1 MTVARKVEADGERG
15 AGADPKA
22 GDRPERDERR
32 DGPGAADTPEAR
44 VRRAQA
50 AVAQARDRAKD
61 QNQARARDRAR
72 DQELVDKA
80 RAGDTR
86 AFRSLVEHHQA
97 RLFAVAY
104 GMLRDR
110 DDAMDVVQDAF
121 IKAHKKLGEFEG
133 NAAFSTWLYRICV
146 NLCIDRKRADARRRK
161 VDLDDA
167 LASGLGD
174 DDSLYAESELG
185 GRLSGTNP
193 LKNTSDKELGAEL
206 GRALGGLSSDHQ
218 SILLLREVE
227 GMSYEEIA
235 ETLGIPR
242 GTVMSRLFHA
252 RKNMQ
257 RLLRPFLGLADGE
270 GLPGSRGEADPDRG
284 EAARG
289 REGEPGEETAGKG
302 RPSR

>member
-1 MTVARKVEADGERG
+1 MAVARSISPTTPSGTSP
-15 AGADPKA
+15 AGAPA
-22 GDRPERDERR
+22 TAPTAEERIQRARAELDAAR
-32 DGPGAADTPEAR
+32 DKSKNDGAA
-44 VRRAQA
+44 
-50 AVAQARDRAKD
+50 RAK
-61 QNQARARDRAR
+61 DRAR
-72 DQELVDKA
+72 DQDLVDKA
-80 RAGDTR
+80 KAGDGK
-86 AFRSLVEHHQA
+86 AFRTLVELHQS

-121 IKAHKKLGEFEG
+121 IKAHRKLAEFEG

-146 NLCIDRKRADARRRK
+146 NLCIDRKRAEVRRRK

-167 LASGLGD
+167 LATNLG
-174 DDSLYAESELG
+174 DDSLYADSEIG

-193 LKNTSDKELGAEL
+193 LKNTGDKELGAEI
-206 GRALGGLSSDHQ
+206 GRAMATLSEDHK

-257 RLLRPFLGLADGE
+257 KLLRPFLGLAENE
-270 GLPGSRGEADPDRG
+270 GLGGEDEGDP
-284 EAARG
+284 AKN
-289 REGEPGEETAGKG
+289 P
-302 RPSR
+302 